1 MAVQDVSGRGYDSS
15 MTTQTIEDPTLYAPY
30 YSCDLSISIVNIEA
44 KSKQHAEAIMQ
55 KFIDEIAVI
64 MDDQIRWHEA
74 DWEIAENVYD
84 PTTKTWFEQ

>member
-1 MAVQDVSGRGYDSS
+1 MAIQNVSGRGYNSN
-15 MTTQTIEDPTLYAPY
+15 MTTTDPMLQPY

-74 DWEIAENVYD
+74 DWQIAENVYD
-84 PTTKTWFEQ
+84 PATDGWFEQ

>member
-1 MAVQDVSGRGYDSS
+1 
-15 MTTQTIEDPTLYAPY
+15 MTLETDTMLEPY

-74 DWEIAENVYD
+74 DWEIAENVFL
-84 PTTKTWFEQ
+84 PELGEWHTK

>member
-1 MAVQDVSGRGYDSS
+1 
-15 MTTQTIEDPTLYAPY
+15 MTTQTTQDPMLQPY

-64 MDDQIRWHEA
+64 MDDQIRWH
-74 DWEIAENVYD
+74 
-84 PTTKTWFEQ
+84 

>member
-1 MAVQDVSGRGYDSS
+1 MAVQNVSGRGYDSH
-15 MTTQTIEDPTLYAPY
+15 MITTTDPMLQPY
-30 YSCDLSISIVNIEA
+30 YSCDLSIPIVNIEA

-74 DWEIAENVYD
+74 DWDIAENVYD
-84 PTTKTWFEQ
+84 PETKTWFEQ